1 MANHACPPDDHVNNC
16 INASITRVYLQSE
29 RRFHI
34 KAGQMFKVLHDSAP
48 VRPCNIFRN
57 SCSANSYHLRNA
69 DNKLA
74 LPLPKTEFLKKSFK
88 YNGAKFSNSL
98 PNEIRDCEAFRL
110 CLTSLF
116 QPNSNTIINFLGL
129 Y

>member
-1 MANHACPPDDHVNNC
+1 MV
-16 INASITRVYLQSE
+16 E
-29 RRFHI
+29 
-34 KAGQMFKVLHDSAP
+34 VLHDLAP
-48 VRPCNIFRN
+48 VRLSNIFRN
-57 SCSANSYHLRNA
+57 SCPANSYHLRNE
-69 DNKLA
+69 

-116 QPNSNTIINFLGL
+116 QPNSNTINNFLGL

>member
-1 MANHACPPDDHVNNC
+1 MP
-16 INASITRVYLQSE
+16 SQQLSSKERV
-29 RRFHI
+29 
-34 KAGQMFKVLHDSAP
+34 
-48 VRPCNIFRN
+48 
-57 SCSANSYHLRNA
+57 
-69 DNKLA
+69 
-74 LPLPKTEFLKKSFK
+74 PLPKTEFLKKSFN
-88 YNGAKFSNSL
+88 YNGAKNSNSL